1 MLEVEASVKPAFN
14 NTLTGKQKLME
25 CIRLDGAVMG
35 FLCALTD
42 CALTEAVHM
51 VLMSKQQ
58 GKISQRV
65 STNAFRQQHDLDRF
79 CSVQN
84 QEDHFPFVRRAIAFG
99 GSVLVD
105 SSALPEAHF
114 VTLVTARNSS

>member
-1 MLEVEASVKPAFN
+1 MLEVEASVKPTFN

-65 STNAFRQQHDLDRF
+65 SVNNTIWID
-79 CSVQN
+79 
-84 QEDHFPFVRRAIAFG
+84 
-99 GSVLVD
+99 SVLFRIRRIISLSYEGPSHLEVQFWWTLRHFQKPTL
-105 SSALPEAHF
+105 LP
-114 VTLVTARNSS
+114 L

>member
-25 CIRLDGAVMG
+25 CIRLDGAVLG

-79 CSVQN
+79 CSVQSIRIRRIISLSYEGPSHLEV
-84 QEDHFPFVRRAIAFG
+84 QFWWTLRHFQKPT
-99 GSVLVD
+99 L
-105 SSALPEAHF
+105 LP
-114 VTLVTARNSS
+114 L